1 MNARR
6 SEATAMGQCWCIV
19 AYLQLRDPNV
29 LVGLMARMAP
39 PRGALWAARAPSKAV
54 WETQAETD
62 ESAQTRWRFPYR

>member
-1 MNARR
+1 
-6 SEATAMGQCWCIV
+6 MGQCWFIV

-39 PRGALWAARAPSKAV
+39 PRGALWAARAVQSGVGNA
-54 WETQAETD
+54 AETD

>member
-1 MNARR
+1 
-6 SEATAMGQCWCIV
+6 MGQCWFIV

-62 ESAQTRWRFPYR
+62 ERRRRGGVFQDKIHRLSG